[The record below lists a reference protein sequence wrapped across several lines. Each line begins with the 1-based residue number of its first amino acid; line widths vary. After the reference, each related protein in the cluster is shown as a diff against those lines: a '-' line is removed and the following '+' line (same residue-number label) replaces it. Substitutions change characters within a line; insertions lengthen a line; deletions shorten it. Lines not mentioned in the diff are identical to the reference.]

1 MAERLAGEL
10 LRFTY
15 NTDDGGFAVAG
26 IRVRLPDGGEEEHT
40 AVGPIGHLSPGV
52 HLVLEGDWKSHPRFG
67 RNFRVKS
74 YLVEDPQTLTGLE
87 RYLASGAVQGLGP
100 ELARRA
106 VEKFG
111 LDTLRVLSEEPERLR
126 EVNGIGEKRLKEIRD
141 HWERD
146 RTGRQLA
153 VLLRAHGLGAAVTNR
168 ILDRYGEQALQVI
181 SQDPYRLA
189 AEISGIGFRTADAIA
204 ASQGIGPMDPRR
216 SEAGVRWLLNRAED
230 EGHTYLPREELLERV
245 KELKIAP
252 MSARGAIDRLVLKR
266 FVVGR
271 PLEDGGE
278 ALLGAA
284 RDRMEADVAMALA
297 RRCGGEPAPLEAV
310 HAAAGR
316 VGIELNE
323 DQTDAVA
330 VGLGHLLSVITGGPG
345 TGKTTIVKVLL
356 AAAALRK
363 ERWLLAAPTGRAAR
377 RLAESCGAEGKTVHR
392 LLEYSPRERRF
403 TRDAAKPL
411 EAEGVLVDEA
421 SMIDLPL
428 FDALLASLPP
438 GCRLVLVG
446 DADQLPSVG
455 CGRVLGDLIDSGV
468 VPVARLSQVYRQAA
482 GSAIVQSAHRILR
495 GGVPVSAERDP
506 GLTSKDFYLV
516 PRTDAEDARDT
527 LLTVVAERLPRQ
539 GFDPRGDVQ
548 VLTPMH
554 RGPLG
559 SRALNAALQ
568 RRLNPSGRS
577 LKRGER
583 LLREGDRVIQVRND
597 YDNDV
602 FNGDVGRIT
611 AVEGG
616 SLVVD
621 FDGREV
627 TLVGEQ
633 LDQVELAY
641 AISIHKSQ
649 GSEYP
654 AVVVA
659 LHTSHFVMLRRNLLY
674 TAITRAKRFCCVVGA
689 PRALEIA
696 AGKGGGD
703 ERWTLL
709 ARRLRDAAG

>member
-1 MAERLAGEL
+1 M
-10 LRFTY
+10 
-15 NTDDGGFAVAG
+15 
-26 IRVRLPDGGEEEHT
+26 
-40 AVGPIGHLSPGV
+40 
-52 HLVLEGDWKSHPRFG
+52 
-67 RNFRVKS
+67 
-74 YLVEDPQTLTGLE
+74 
-87 RYLASGAVQGLGP
+87 
-100 ELARRA
+100 
-106 VEKFG
+106 
-111 LDTLRVLSEEPERLR
+111 
-126 EVNGIGEKRLKEIRD
+126 
-141 HWERD
+141 
-146 RTGRQLA
+146 
-153 VLLRAHGLGAAVTNR
+153 
-168 ILDRYGEQALQVI
+168 
-181 SQDPYRLA
+181 
-189 AEISGIGFRTADAIA
+189 
-204 ASQGIGPMDPRR
+204 
-216 SEAGVRWLLNRAED
+216 
-230 EGHTYLPREELLERV
+230 
-245 KELKIAP
+245 
-252 MSARGAIDRLVLKR
+252 
-266 FVVGR
+266 
-271 PLEDGGE
+271 
-278 ALLGAA
+278 
-284 RDRMEADVAMALA
+284 
-297 RRCGGEPAPLEAV
+297 
-310 HAAAGR
+310 
-316 VGIELNE
+316 
-323 DQTDAVA
+323 
-330 VGLGHLLSVITGGPG
+330 
-345 TGKTTIVKVLL
+345 
-356 AAAALRK
+356 
-363 ERWLLAAPTGRAAR
+363 
-377 RLAESCGAEGKTVHR
+377 
-392 LLEYSPRERRF
+392 
-403 TRDAAKPL
+403 
-411 EAEGVLVDEA
+411 LVDEA